1 MYAVVNH
8 LHLNVP
14 VEQISAAA
22 EQEGLSVLKAA
33 EAGVK

>member
-14 VEQISAAA
+14 VEQISTAA